1 MTRSSCQQVQEQLL
15 DMAGTS
21 LPREAGTLR
30 EHLDSCPACRAYWT
44 ALCADDALLRDCID
58 ALQPAVA
65 RIEDGVLRQLAQA
78 PPEAGMPESRRL
90 APAPAWGAAR
100 SRRWRFPLL
109 RDRRTGIAV
118 AAVLALGLYLLFG
131 RGRTT
136 LYDQVVGALDEVRT
150 VHLVDATL
158 RDGRWEKQTDL
169 WYDREAG
176 VAATVWQDDGKRTI
190 IRIDPHVQEPTVVAG
205 SGVGRPGPGTK
216 ALKATADLLQTGLFT
231 WDFVRESR
239 EDKTVAGVPC
249 RAYSL
254 FNEAGTANLLAWL
267 DSAKRVRAWEK
278 RRLLQDGTWET
289 YRTGTIEYDVTPDPA
304 LFQPNS
310 APDVNIADINPSR

>member
-15 DMAGTS
+15 DMAGAS

-30 EHLDSCPACRAYWT
+30 EHLDSCPACGAYWT

-90 APAPAWGAAR
+90 APSPAWGAAR
-100 SRRWRFPLL
+100 SRRLRFPLL

-158 RDGRWEKQTDL
+158 RDGRWEKETEL
-169 WYDREAG
+169 WYDRKAG
-176 VAATVWQDDGKRTI
+176 VAATVRQDDQVTI
-190 IRIDPHVQEPTVVAG
+190 HRIPNEEPVTEAG
-205 SGVGRPGPGTK
+205 NDGGRRGAGTR
-216 ALKATADLLQTGLFT
+216 ALRIVADLLQTGLFT
-231 WDFVRESR
+231 RDFIRVPR
-239 EDKTVAGVPC
+239 EDKAVAGTPC

-254 FNEAGTANLLAWL
+254 SNEAGTVHLLAWL
-267 DSAKRVRAWEK
+267 DAAKRVRAWEK
-278 RRLLQDGTWET
+278 RRLSTDGTWET
-289 YRTGTIEYDVTPDPA
+289 YRTGTIEYDVTPNPA
-304 LFQPNS
+304 LFQPNL
-310 APDVNIADINPSR
+310 APDVNIVDTDPAQ